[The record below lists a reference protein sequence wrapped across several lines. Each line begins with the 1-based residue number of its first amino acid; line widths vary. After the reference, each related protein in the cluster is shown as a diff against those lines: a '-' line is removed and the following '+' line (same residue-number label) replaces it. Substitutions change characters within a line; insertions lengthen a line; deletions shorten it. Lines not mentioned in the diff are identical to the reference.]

1 MFKYCHVYV
10 HSLCKRPQF
19 APLSPALSHPTAVE
33 REREKKT
40 EREGG
45 REEKRE
51 GEREGESLWRQGITH
66 SQDSLKTNLRQR
78 AVDSWEG
85 GRIND

>member
-45 REEKRE
+45 GGRKRE
-51 GEREGESLWRQGITH
+51 REREKEKVFGDR
-66 SQDSLKTNLRQR
+66 
-78 AVDSWEG
+78 V
-85 GRIND
+85 